1 LHVIKQL
8 TNDFIQSANGNAK
21 KGGLIAF
28 AAVAIG
34 LGSATSEYVEQLLPP
49 VVWCFTDQDMRTRY
63 YACESLY
70 NISKIARGSIL
81 AFFNEIFDG
90 LCKLSADPDQNVKN
104 AAMLLDRLVKD
115 IVTEVGSFDV
125 ERFVPL
131 LRERIAVTNPFCFPA
146 HDHQILTN
154 RGFMSLDDTL
164 AHVRASPTGK
174 VLAWRG
180 LRVAGYD
187 PASQR
192 LVYRQPRHLVINDN
206 DSQPLVEL
214 SQRREHAV
222 WANGASSRAPPG
234 VSVLA
239 TPEHEMYARV
249 VADGK
254 ATKSF
259 CKSKAS
265 ALIKASRVRFLTLA
279 RNGVDSASF
288 VPASAQT
295 SHDER
300 EFFELCGFAFV
311 HSLTLAHWPLTQSDD
326 VAFVAQRLTA
336 CGVDHVVCDD
346 GVHIT
351 AGSNNDAWLTQLS
364 DALSSLLALDR
375 CRLRHVVAGMRASDG
390 AIRTTSITQRDT
402 LVHLLLHAGYSASFA
417 SDGARG
423 WLVYFADSKAIAMS
437 ELRLSDGRDVGAMSV
452 NDGRTWCF
460 DMDDGFVVVR
470 RASAERASRPTI
482 QGNCRMFIVQ
492 WLSVLDSVPDIDLLR
507 YLPELLGGLFAML
520 QDTSAGIRTAV
531 DTLLADFLREIR
543 DEPAAVDLG
552 SLIQTLLAECSAQDD
567 FTRLTALVYVTEFIE
582 IGGKALLPFTAK
594 LVKGVLPSVAHP
606 MDNIAGAA
614 VRANDALLALVR
626 NAAQV
631 DGVLPELLDVLL
643 AIVAPSVGGD
653 GSAAAAAAAAAQD
666 APTKS
671 IDGAATTASTD
682 ASDGAP
688 IAPRLAALR
697 WLTALHALAPGP
709 LGARHGSLLAPLLEA
724 AADGTELLARRALEL
739 LATLADDATRLDA
752 LLRHVVR
759 RLSRDASLLDNRGA
773 LIVRQLCL
781 HVSPERVLRRMAS
794 ILQTEPDLDFAAV
807 MVDTL
812 NLILLT
818 APELTSARRKLRG
831 LTEASSGDFFTA
843 LYGSW
848 AHSPVA
854 LLSLCLLC
862 GVYEHAAQLVALF
875 ADVPVTVG
883 FLMQIDKLVQLLE
896 SPVFV
901 HLRIQLLEPEAH
913 AYLFKT
919 LYGVLMLLPQS
930 AAFELL
936 RTRLNAVSTLGTL
949 QLIPKS
955 KAAPEGKTE
964 KDAIKFKDLIVHFTT
979 LQQKHQQHFEQ
990 RQLAEAKSAV
1000 V

>member
-1 LHVIKQL
+1 MHVIKQL
-8 TNDFIQSANGNAK
+8 NNDFIQSANGNAK

-146 HDHQILTN
+146 TDHQILTN
-154 RGFMSLDDTL
+154 RGFLSLDDTL
-164 AHVRASPTGK
+164 AHVRQSPTGK
-174 VLAWRG
+174 VLDWRG
-180 LRVAGYD
+180 LRVASYD
-187 PASQR
+187 PQSER
-192 LVYRQPRHLVINDN
+192 LVYRKPRRLVVNDTE
-206 DSQPLVEL
+206 SQPLVEF
-214 SQRREHAV
+214 SQRHEHDV
-222 WANGASSRAPPG
+222 WANGGVSRSAPG

-239 TPEHEMYARV
+239 TPHHDMYARIG
-249 VADGK
+249 DGK
-254 ATKSF
+254 AAFGKT
-259 CKSKAS
+259 KAS
-265 ALIKASRVRFLTLA
+265 ALTKASRVRFLTLA
-279 RNGVDSASF
+279 RNGVDAPSLGVA
-288 VPASAQT
+288 VASAIG
-295 SHDER
+295 DER
-300 EFFELCGFAFV
+300 AFFELCGFA
-311 HSLTLAHWPLTQSDD
+311 LAHGWMAVGRHWALVSSAEST
-326 VAFVAQRLTA
+326 FVSQRLQA
-336 CGVDHVVCDD
+336 CGVEHAVCDND
-346 GVHIT
+346 MSVLIE
-351 AGSNNDAWLTQLS
+351 SDAWLGRQN
-364 DALSSLLALDR
+364 DALSSLLGLDR
-375 CRLRHVVAGMRASDG
+375 CRLRHVVAGMCARDNTV
-390 AIRTTSITQRDT
+390 RVTTVAARDT
-402 LVHLLLHAGYSASFA
+402 LVHVLLHAGFSATFVRDDA
-417 SDGARG
+417 A
-423 WLVYFADSKAIAMS
+423 WLVQFADSATVAET
-437 ELRLSDGRDVGAMSV
+437 ELWLGRDVGAMC
-452 NDGRTWCF
+452 NDDAGDCSRTWCF
-460 DMDDGFVVVR
+460 DVDDGFVVVR
-470 RASAERASRPTI
+470 RASAERSSRPTI

-643 AIVAPSVGGD
+643 AIVAPSVGPEGGNAAAPAAASSGEKSAGD
-653 GSAAAAAAAAAQD
+653 GA
-666 APTKS
+666 TTS
-671 IDGAATTASTD
+671 ITASTD

-709 LGARHGSLLAPLLEA
+709 LAARHGSLLAPLLEA

-759 RLSRDASLLDNRGA
+759 RLGRDASLLDNRGA

-807 MVDTL
+807 MIDTL

-831 LTEASSGDFFTA
+831 LTEAGSGDFFTA

-848 AHSPVA
+848 AHSPAA

-862 GVYEHAAQLVALF
+862 GVYEHSAQLVALF

-955 KAAPEGKTE
+955 KAAPEGKSE
-964 KDAIKFKDLIVHFTT
+964 KDSIKFKELIVHFTS

>member
-1 LHVIKQL
+1 MIKQL

-146 HDHQILTN
+146 IDHQILTN

-174 VLAWRG
+174 VLDWRG

-187 PASQR
+187 PVSQR
-192 LVYRQPRHLVINDN
+192 LVYRQPRYLVINDN
-206 DSQPLVEL
+206 ESQLVEL

-222 WANGASSRAPPG
+222 WANGANSRAPPG

-249 VADGK
+249 AADGK
-254 ATKSF
+254 TAKSF
-259 CKSKAS
+259 CKSKAN
-265 ALIKASRVRFLTLA
+265 ALTKASRVRFLTLA
-279 RNGVDSASF
+279 RNGVDAASF
-288 VPASAQT
+288 VTSSPAPT
-295 SHDER
+295 LHDER

-311 HSLTLAHWPLTQSDD
+311 RNLTLAHWPLTQSDD
-326 VAFVAQRLTA
+326 VAFAAQRLA
-336 CGVDHVVCDD
+336 VCGVDHIVRDD
-346 GVHIT
+346 GVHIA
-351 AGSNNDAWLTQLS
+351 AGSSNDAWLTKLD

-375 CRLRHVVAGMRASDG
+375 SRLRHIVAGMRASDG
-390 AIRTTSITQRDT
+390 AIRTTSMAQRDT
-402 LVHLLLHAGYSASFA
+402 LVHLLLHAGYSATFA
-417 SDGARG
+417 SDGASG
-423 WLVYFADSKAIAMS
+423 WLLRFADSKAIAES
-437 ELRLSDGRDVGAMSV
+437 ELRLSDGRDVGAMCV
-452 NDGRTWCF
+452 NGGRTWCF

-643 AIVAPSVGGD
+643 VIVAPSVSGD
-653 GSAAAAAAAAAQD
+653 GSAAAAAAAAGVAD

-671 IDGAATTASTD
+671 LDGAATTASTD

-759 RLSRDASLLDNRGA
+759 RLGRDASLLDNRGA

-818 APELTSARRKLRG
+818 APELTSAWRKLRG
-831 LTEASSGDFFTA
+831 LTEANSGDFFTA

-901 HLRIQLLEPEAH
+901 HLRIQLLEPELH

-936 RTRLNAVSTLGTL
+936 RTRLNSVSTLGTL

-955 KAAPEGKTE
+955 KAAPEGKSE
-964 KDAIKFKDLIVHFTT
+964 KDAIKFKELIVHFTT
-979 LQQKHQQHFEQ
+979 LQQKHQQHFAQ

>member
-1 LHVIKQL
+1 
-8 TNDFIQSANGNAK
+8 
-21 KGGLIAF
+21 
-28 AAVAIG
+28 
-34 LGSATSEYVEQLLPP
+34 
-49 VVWCFTDQDMRTRY
+49 
-63 YACESLY
+63 
-70 NISKIARGSIL
+70 
-81 AFFNEIFDG
+81 
-90 LCKLSADPDQNVKN
+90 
-104 AAMLLDRLVKD
+104 
-115 IVTEVGSFDV
+115 
-125 ERFVPL
+125 
-131 LRERIAVTNPFCFPA
+131 
-146 HDHQILTN
+146 
-154 RGFMSLDDTL
+154 
-164 AHVRASPTGK
+164 
-174 VLAWRG
+174 
-180 LRVAGYD
+180 
-187 PASQR
+187 
-192 LVYRQPRHLVINDN
+192 
-206 DSQPLVEL
+206 
-214 SQRREHAV
+214 
-222 WANGASSRAPPG
+222 
-234 VSVLA
+234 
-239 TPEHEMYARV
+239 
-249 VADGK
+249 
-254 ATKSF
+254 
-259 CKSKAS
+259 
-265 ALIKASRVRFLTLA
+265 
-279 RNGVDSASF
+279 
-288 VPASAQT
+288 
-295 SHDER
+295 
-300 EFFELCGFAFV
+300 
-311 HSLTLAHWPLTQSDD
+311 
-326 VAFVAQRLTA
+326 
-336 CGVDHVVCDD
+336 
-346 GVHIT
+346 
-351 AGSNNDAWLTQLS
+351 
-364 DALSSLLALDR
+364 
-375 CRLRHVVAGMRASDG
+375 
-390 AIRTTSITQRDT
+390 
-402 LVHLLLHAGYSASFA
+402 
-417 SDGARG
+417 
-423 WLVYFADSKAIAMS
+423 
-437 ELRLSDGRDVGAMSV
+437 
-452 NDGRTWCF
+452 
-460 DMDDGFVVVR
+460 
-470 RASAERASRPTI
+470 
-482 QGNCRMFIVQ
+482 
-492 WLSVLDSVPDIDLLR
+492 
-507 YLPELLGGLFAML
+507 LPELLGGLFAML

-643 AIVAPSVGGD
+643 AIVAPSVGAEG
-653 GSAAAAAAAAAQD
+653 GSGAAASSSSSD
-666 APTKS
+666 APAKS
-671 IDGAATTASTD
+671 ASDSGATTGITASTD

-709 LGARHGSLLAPLLEA
+709 LATRHGSLLAPLLEA
-724 AADGTELLARRALEL
+724 SADGTELLARRALEL

-759 RLSRDASLLDNRGA
+759 RLGRDASLLDNRGA

-794 ILQTEPDLDFAAV
+794 ILETEPDLDFAAV
-807 MVDTL
+807 MIDTL

-831 LTEASSGDFFTA
+831 LTEAGSGDFFTS

-848 AHSPVA
+848 AHSPAA

-862 GVYEHAAQLVALF
+862 GVYEHSAQLVALF

-913 AYLFKT
+913 SYLFKT

-949 QLIPKS
+949 QLMPKS
-955 KAAPEGKTE
+955 KSAQEGKSE
-964 KDAIKFKDLIVHFTT
+964 KDGIKFKDLIVHFTS

-990 RQLAEAKSAV
+990 RQLAEAKSTLV
-1000 V
+1000 